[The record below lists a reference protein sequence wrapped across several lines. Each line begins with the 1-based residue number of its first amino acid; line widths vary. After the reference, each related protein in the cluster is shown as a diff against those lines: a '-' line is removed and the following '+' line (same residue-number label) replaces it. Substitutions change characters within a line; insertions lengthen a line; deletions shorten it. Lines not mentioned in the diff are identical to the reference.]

1 LLFVFILVK
10 FELLF
15 IIRLNKNEKS
25 LLFTTHLLLFS
36 QHVFSQKIAGFVHN
50 SHNEPI
56 AGVSVSIL
64 KTTKGVSTDP
74 EGRFQIEGVSTGRYT
89 LKFTFVG
96 FEPLLRI
103 LL

>member
-1 LLFVFILVK
+1 M
-10 FELLF
+10 
-15 IIRLNKNEKS
+15 KNHYS
-25 LLFTTHLLLFS
+25 LLLILLLFS

-74 EGRFQIEGVSTGRYT
+74 EGRFQIEESQRDVIPSN
-89 LKFTFVG
+89 LLSWV
-96 FEPLLRI
+96 LNHCLRI
-103 LL
+103 L